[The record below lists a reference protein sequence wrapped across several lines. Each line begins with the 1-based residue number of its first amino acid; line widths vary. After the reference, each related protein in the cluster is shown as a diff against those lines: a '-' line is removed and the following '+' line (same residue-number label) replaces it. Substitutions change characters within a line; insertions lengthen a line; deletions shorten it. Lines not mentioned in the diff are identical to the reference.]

1 MKVLVTIK
9 AAGKK
14 KHLASIPLDVTESPL
29 TLRQFVEQIVTDS
42 VKAFNAKRVDSD
54 VVRYLTQDA
63 IDEQVLTGKVGFG
76 RRLGIK
82 DADAGESVVAA
93 LLAYAD
99 GLYRVFVDDREIT
112 SLDEMVQLH
121 EASTVTFIR
130 LTMLSGTMF

>member
-14 KHLASIPLDVTESPL
+14 KHLASIPLDVPESSL
-29 TLRQFVEQIVTDS
+29 TLRQFVQQIVTDN
-42 VKAFNAKRVDSD
+42 VRAFNAKKVDSD
-54 VVRYLTQDA
+54 FVRYLTQDA
-63 IDEQVLTGKVGFG
+63 IDAQALTGKVGFD
-76 RRLGIK
+76 RRYGGK
-82 DADAGESVVAA
+82 DADVGQSVEAA

-112 SLDEMVQLH
+112 SLDEIVQFH